1 MNNNRKSNRPIR
13 LTEQDLHFLV
23 EEAVKGYLVENGMEE
38 GVWGGLKNVWNGM
51 KNLNFNVG
59 QTYNS
64 GNLSSNF
71 QKLANQAQEAINGM
85 IEIANS
91 TKNPQISRY
100 LTQVNKTIDSS
111 VTYFNNVSQ
120 QVAQGN
126 MQYNQ
131 NNNAFKADKNQI
143 NKMGFNKMYN
153 KAMPKKA

>member
-1 MNNNRKSNRPIR
+1 MDKKPIR

-23 EEAVKGYLVENGMEE
+23 ENAVQAYLVNEDVNE

-51 KNLNFNVG
+51 KQGNLNVG

-71 QKLANQAQEAINGM
+71 QKFANQAQEAIKGM
-85 IEIANS
+85 MEIANN
-91 TKNPQISRY
+91 TNNPQISRY
-100 LTQVNKTIDSS
+100 LTQVNNTIGKS

-126 MQYNQ
+126 TLYNQ
-131 NNNAFKADKNQI
+131 NNNAFKIDNNQI
-143 NKMGFNKMYN
+143 NKMGYNKMYN